1 MGILSRFKT
10 IMASNINAIFNK
22 DEKHPEKAIEKYLD
36 QLKYDLGQVKSETA
50 AHEMDVRRSRMAYE
64 EKRAEVDKLN
74 RYISKAEEAG
84 NTSDV
89 VVYQTKLD
97 GASLELEKLEAKYN
111 SAKVNLDNLNQMN
124 EKLSSDIQTLE
135 GKLQEIK
142 QKMSAASAQEKMNQM
157 AKKAG
162 TANSDEMFEKMN
174 EKADYALDKAN
185 AYAELENS
193 QKMSDYDDISE
204 LSDKYENSTEN
215 SDDNDGIIDI
225 R

>member
-10 IMASNINAIFNK
+10 IMASNINAVFNK

-50 AHEMDVRRSRMAYE
+50 AHEMDVRRAKMAYE
-64 EKRAEVDKLN
+64 EKRAEVEKLS
-74 RYISKAEEAG
+74 RYVAKAEEAG
-84 NTSDV
+84 NTSDAV
-89 VVYQTKLD
+89 IYQTKKD
-97 GASLELEKLEAKYN
+97 SASVEMDKLEAGYN
-111 SAKVNLDNLNQMN
+111 EAKLNLESLSQMN
-124 EKLSSDIQTLE
+124 EKLSSDIQSLE

-142 QKMSAASAQEKMNQM
+142 QKMSAADAQEKMNQM

-193 QKMSDYDDISE
+193 QKITDYDDISE
-204 LSDKYENSTEN
+204 LSDRYENSTEN
-215 SDDNDGIIDI
+215 SDSSDGIIDI